1 MGGSN
6 GTKDSRT
13 TFDNRITGNANQ
25 NNGINAGEIGVSF
38 LASLIQS
45 LIMQSAASQSRA
57 WTQYQ
62 GINLSKPYSIN
73 SVADNALVQLGNTM
87 LGPVGGLLGRLVSRF
102 IVPPDVNKLGGIDSP
117 ATMLLR
123 TQGGTYGGSF
133 QNLLYASTLSNLKSQ
148 RALGQKQLQKLFYK
162 RYLQITQNGKVT
174 EEQVN
179 QLDKMGFSVPAAL
192 NAIFDPMNMNGIL
205 QGIETAQ
212 AGGALWANRAN
223 PLKPGEIFKR
233 AKQYGDVAMKAA
245 IQAQIVNDKTPL
257 NQRYGGFSGRAVAQL
272 VGILANS
279 SSQFNYTDDVQQAS
293 NALRTKV
300 KQLTRALYPLR
311 DVFKQDMKA
320 MVDAVQGLSGMSIS
334 QLSTVN
340 VARLST
346 QITNAS
352 RYSGLAPA
360 TMYALGGN
368 ISKLVAANGGTNFDK
383 LGGRSAGIYA
393 SYLLAPGNAP
403 WGMPLQEYQA
413 RTQDAIASGLSSQ
426 GADLVAMAYGLYK
439 DKTKNPMSITEFN
452 SAIRRSNKSP
462 LAAAMQIA
470 GIKSTAQLYRGRQY
484 QGYSEYKTSGAGAQ
498 IAIQGVYRQQLQ
510 RFTQRALNQR
520 NVDYS
525 ASDVQAAYNMI
536 SRFSHTQ
543 LKRFSQNPIEF
554 LKLAQKKGQIIPP
567 GVKKVLMTEVQ
578 DPRSRLLQIA
588 ERYADTKQM
597 DNFQRV
603 NAQLT
608 RMFQDVETSSPSTNF
623 QNFFQLVTRG
633 TWKQGANGIL
643 DIGKNKKVSQDML
656 LYISSNLLGQN
667 VKNTKDARARFLAF
681 RKAFG
686 EDTGRILTFAF
697 MGGGK
702 GDERLRKALKI
713 IASQKHPRQ
722 PSSQYK
728 QAKEY
733 INREAAIGGNTAIK
747 DMMSVYDK
755 YRYYRKTPKD
765 AVNQKAGTAKLAQE
779 NKSIDISKQD
789 LSDEQRNEIQ
799 DALDKYEKA
808 ISSNTPEQNRREREK
823 VRSKLTLIQKGR
835 ILRKRGVQIF
845 GADNKDLAAFAE
857 VLRKMK
863 ENPQISEQQAISAAG
878 KKISLQRFRQMDATF
893 NNVIDGRFDSQS
905 MLNATLQ
912 EILAFLRKVA
922 KGDSN
927 G

>member
-6 GTKDSRT
+6 GIKDSRT

-38 LASLIQS
+38 LVSLIQA

-62 GINLSKPYSIN
+62 GINLSKPYSVN

-162 RYLQITQNGKVT
+162 RYLQITQHGKVT

-212 AGGALWANRAN
+212 AGGAMWANRAN

-279 SSQFNYTDDVQQAS
+279 SSWFNYTDDVQQAS

-320 MVDAVQGLSGMSIS
+320 MVDAIQGLSGMSIS
-334 QLSTVN
+334 QLSTAN

-484 QGYSEYKTSGAGAQ
+484 QGYSEYKTSGAGAE

-510 RFTQRALNQR
+510 RFTQRTLNQR

-633 TWKQGANGIL
+633 NWKQEANGIL

-656 LYISSNLLGQN
+656 LYMSSNLLGQD

-686 EDTGRILTFAF
+686 EDTGRILSFAF

-713 IASQKHPRQ
+713 IASQKPNARQ
-722 PSSQYK
+722 HSNEYL
-728 QAKEY
+728 QAKSY
-733 INREAAIGGNTAIK
+733 VLREAAIGGNTALK
-747 DMMSVYDK
+747 DMMAIYDK
-755 YRYYRKTPKD
+755 YDAYRIDKD
-765 AVNQKAGTAKLAQE
+765 GKLNPDAPVEKLNQA
-779 NKSIDISKQD
+779 NKDKDIAKQD
-789 LSDEQRNEIQ
+789 LTEEQYR
-799 DALDKYEKA
+799 ALANARSKYIEA
-808 ISSNTPEQNRREREK
+808 TEAGTPEANRQARENYRN
-823 VRSKLTLIQKGR
+823 TLLPVLNR
-835 ILRKRGVQIF
+835 YILRKRGAQLF
-845 GADNKDLAAFAE
+845 GAGNQYLSALTDVVNAYQGGKTL
-857 VLRKMK
+857 
-863 ENPQISEQQAISAAG
+863 QQAVKAAG
-878 KKISLQRFRQMDATF
+878 NKMPLQQARSMISTLQQAR
-893 NNVIDGRFDSQS
+893 DGRFDSQS